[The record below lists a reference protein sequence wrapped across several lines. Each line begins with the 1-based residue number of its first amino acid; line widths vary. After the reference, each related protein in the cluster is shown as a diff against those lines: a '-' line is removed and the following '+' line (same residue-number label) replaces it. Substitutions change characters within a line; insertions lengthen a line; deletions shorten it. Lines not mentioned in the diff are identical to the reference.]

1 MDPLS
6 RSPRGSSSL
15 LGPSWLVGIAATAA
29 LSGSAVAQA
38 PAAPPPNAPATG
50 RSQENVVRQAED
62 GFGATVGRE
71 SLGIYSAGNVRGFSA
86 LAAGNARIDGL
97 FFDQVASPGSRIRRS
112 TTIRVGLSS
121 LSFPFPAPTGVVD
134 YALAKPEAATSGSA
148 TLAGD
153 AYGAAGL
160 DFDVVLPL
168 AGERLVVAGGAGIS
182 RGEYVNGASDRQV
195 MAGVTALIRP
205 TPATEI
211 QPFWSR
217 TNSYDSTLGPLYAPI
232 GGALPPDIPA
242 RRFLGQPWAVFE
254 GASQAYGLLAKIR
267 PRAGWTID
275 AGLFRSEF
283 LTDRDTFVLLSGIG
297 PDGRGRYSVVTDPPG
312 QTGSTSGE
320 VRLGRTVVEGP
331 RTHRLIASIR
341 GRDRRQLFGG
351 SDEQDLG
358 EVAVGEVI
366 RVPEPG
372 YRFGEQ
378 SRDHVRQR
386 TGGVAYAGRWS
397 GLGEISLGLS
407 RTDYRKR
414 VRRPGAVEAATASRP
429 WLYNGA
435 AAVLVQP
442 RLTVYG
448 GFARGLEES
457 GVAPQ
462 SATNRNEALP
472 AILTSQRDLGLR
484 WAATDR
490 LRLIAGVFDL
500 RKPYFSRD
508 ATGLF
513 TRLGNIRSRGVEIS
527 LSGQPTPDLRL
538 VLGGAL
544 LDPEVTGEA
553 VALGRVGPRPVG
565 LPKVR
570 MDFNA
575 EWTTPIK
582 PLSLDLR
589 LTHRGRRPATTSNNV
604 RLPARTVV
612 DLGARYRFKIAK
624 SDATLRVSLSNV
636 FDEKGFELFGSGA
649 YDIAARRLLSAYLA
663 ADF

>member
-1 MDPLS
+1 MDPS
-6 RSPRGSSSL
+6 RRAAQGSSAWP
-15 LGPSWLVGIAATAA
+15 GRDWLVGLAASAA
-29 LSGSAVAQA
+29 LGGSAMAQA
-38 PAAPPPNAPATG
+38 PGAPPPSVPATS
-50 RSQENVVRQAED
+50 RAQENVLRQAED

-86 LAAGNARIDGL
+86 LAAGNARINGL

-134 YALAKPEAATSGSA
+134 YALVRPEAATSGSA

-153 AYGAAGL
+153 GYGAASL

-182 RGEYVNGASDRQV
+182 RGAYVNGASDRQV
-195 MAGVTALIRP
+195 LAGLTARIRP
-205 TPATEI
+205 TPGVEI

-232 GGALPPDIPA
+232 GGALPPDVPA

-254 GASQAYGLLAKIR
+254 GASQAYGLLAKIS

-283 LTDRDTFVLLSGIG
+283 LTDRDTFVLLSGID
-297 PDGRGRYSVVTDPPG
+297 PEGRGRYSVVTDPPG

-320 VRLGRTVVEGP
+320 VRLSRTVVEGP
-331 RTHRLIASIR
+331 RTHRLIASLR

-358 EVAVGEVI
+358 EAAVGEVI
-366 RVPEPG
+366 RVPEPV

-397 GLGEISLGLS
+397 GLGEVSLGLS

-414 VRRPGAVEAATASRP
+414 VQRPGGVEAATASRP

-435 AAVLVQP
+435 AAITAHP

-448 GFARGLEES
+448 GYARGLEES

-490 LRLIAGVFDL
+490 LRLIAGVFDV

-513 TRLGNIRSRGVEIS
+513 TQLGDIRSRGVEVS
-527 LSGQPTPDLRL
+527 LSGSPTQDLRM

-544 LDPEVTGEA
+544 LDPNVTGEG

-570 MDFNA
+570 LDLNA
-575 EWTTPIK
+575 EWTTPIE
-582 PLSLDLR
+582 PLSVDVR
-589 LTHRGRRPATTSNNV
+589 LAHRGRRPATTANDV
-604 RLPARTVV
+604 HLAARTVV
-612 DLGARYRFKIAK
+612 DLGARYRFKIAE
-624 SDATLRVSLSNV
+624 SDATLRVSVSNV

-649 YDIAARRLLSAYLA
+649 YDIAARRLLSVYLA